1 VKTSP
6 LFFALLTTT
15 LGKIVRARPAILPLM
30 ALAAAG
36 CSSQPGRTLSDD
48 NTFKIA
54 QPHQAAAFV
63 KGKSLSEFEGTQPGI
78 YTMGPGDEITV
89 TVWGHD
95 DLSGKHIIGPD
106 GRVSIPI
113 VGSQQLAY
121 LTPDEAGRRIT
132 KALATDYLDPVA
144 TVEVDSYESNRVLIL
159 GRVTNPGILHFDTAP
174 YLLDAL
180 AKAGTLP
187 VGGVGADKAAM
198 NRCAIFRGRDEIVWI
213 NLRALLKGRDL
224 SLNIPLRRDDL
235 IYIPDA
241 DDQLV
246 YVMGQVDKPG
256 AHRLTPD
263 MSFMD
268 ALAQAGGPTDNGA
281 KDRIVLAR
289 PRIGTQT
296 TIDVNE
302 YLHAHAEHNYMLE
315 EGDIIYVPQSR
326 MAKIGYFLQQF
337 NPVTQTLF
345 LGATVFR

>member
-1 VKTSP
+1 
-6 LFFALLTTT
+6 
-15 LGKIVRARPAILPLM
+15 M
-30 ALAAAG
+30 ALAAVG
-36 CSSQPGRTLSDD
+36 CSSQPARNLSDD
-48 NTFKIA
+48 TTFKVA
-54 QPHQAAAFV
+54 QPHEAAAFI
-63 KGKSLSEFEGTQPGI
+63 KGKSLAEFEGSQPNI

-106 GRVSIPI
+106 GRISIPV

-132 KALATDYLDPVA
+132 KALATDYLEPVA
-144 TVEVDSYESNRVLIL
+144 TVEVDTYDSNRVLIL

-213 NLRALLKGRDL
+213 NLGALLKGRDL
-224 SLNIPLRRDDL
+224 SLNIPLRRNDV

-256 AHRLTPD
+256 AYRLTPE

-268 ALAQAGGPTDNGA
+268 ALAQAGGPTDNGD
-281 KDRIVLAR
+281 KSRIVLAR
-289 PRIGTQT
+289 PRIGTQK
-296 TIDVNE
+296 TIDINE
-302 YLHAHAEHNYMLE
+302 YLSAHAEHNYVLE
-315 EGDIIYVPQSR
+315 EGDIIYVPQSK

-337 NPVTQTLF
+337 NPVTQTLL
-345 LGATVFR
+345 LGSTVFK

>member
-1 VKTSP
+1 
-6 LFFALLTTT
+6 
-15 LGKIVRARPAILPLM
+15 
-30 ALAAAG
+30 
-36 CSSQPGRTLSDD
+36 
-48 NTFKIA
+48 
-54 QPHQAAAFV
+54 
-63 KGKSLSEFEGTQPGI
+63 
-78 YTMGPGDEITV
+78 MGPGDEITV